1 MKRYAILI
9 AAVLVSAVSCTAP
22 RLVSNLPTLQEE
34 WIGRTHSDIVRAF
47 GAPSRECSDGA
58 DGYIL
63 IYESFR
69 TDYDT
74 WMDGSIKSS
83 SEHRDFKE
91 FYVGADGVCYDVRSN
106 DLRQDGR
113 SFSLFYTMSAIAL
126 ASPLILFAIAR

>member
-9 AAVLVSAVSCTAP
+9 AAVLLSAVSCTAP
-22 RLVSNLPTLQEE
+22 RLVSNLPILQEE
-34 WIGRTHSDIVRAF
+34 WIGRTHAEIVRTF

-74 WMDGSIKSS
+74 WMDGSINSS
-83 SEHRDFKE
+83 REQRLYKE
-91 FYVGADGVCYDVRSN
+91 FYIGPDRVCYDVRSN
-106 DLRQDGR
+106 DLRLDGR
-113 SFSLFYTMSAIAL
+113 AFSLMNTLWSVAL
-126 ASPLILFAIAR
+126 VSPLIMFLFSF